1 MMLQRDI
8 KNIYMIAICGTA
20 MGSLAAMLKS
30 QGYNIAGSDNHIY
43 PPMSTFLRSQGITLY
58 EGFDPTHLD
67 SPPDLVIIGNAM
79 SRGNPE
85 VEAVLERNI
94 PYTSLPEALKHFFI
108 QGKTSIVVTGTH
120 GKTTTTS
127 LIAWLLAFAGKD
139 PSFLIGGIPKNFGQ
153 GFNVGKS
160 DLFVVEGDEYDSAFF
175 DKGAKFFHYL
185 PHILVVNNIE
195 FDHADIYDNLDQIK
209 LAFRRLINLVP
220 RNGLLL
226 ANREDPNVMELAP
239 RAFCPVETFGIDHD
253 AFWRA
258 EHIRFFPNST
268 TFNIVQR
275 DREFA
280 SVTVP
285 LTGYHNVRNVLAA
298 VGAAHRIGLVP
309 DVIVAGLAQ
318 FQNIV
323 KRMEV
328 KATVNGVTI
337 YDDFAHHPTKVRST
351 INGLR
356 CQFPKN
362 KIWAIYEPRTATAKR
377 KIMEDE
383 YAKAFDDADVI
394 ILAALHLPEKVKAEE
409 RMSVES
415 VVEKI
420 KQRQK
425 EAYYLPTVTEIVDYV
440 APRVAPGD
448 QVLIMS
454 NGAFDNIHQRLISKL
469 QDRFGA
475 KR

>member
-1 MMLQRDI
+1 MLLREVKD
-8 KNIYMIAICGTA
+8 IYMIAICGTA

-30 QGYNIAGSDNHIY
+30 QGYKVSGSDSHVY
-43 PPMSTFLRSQGITLY
+43 PPMSTFLASQGIQVY
-58 EGFDPTHLD
+58 EGFDPAHLD
-67 SPPDLVIIGNAM
+67 PKPDLVIIGNAM

-85 VEAVLERNI
+85 VEAVLERKI
-94 PYTSLPEALKHFFI
+94 PYTSLPEALKNFFI

-127 LIAWLLAFAGKD
+127 LIAWLLEFAGKD

-153 GFNVGKS
+153 GFKVGNS
-160 DLFVVEGDEYDSAFF
+160 DLFVVEGDEYDTAFF
-175 DKGAKFFHYL
+175 DKAAKFFHYL
-185 PHILVVNNIE
+185 PHILVINNIE

-226 ANREDPNVMELAP
+226 ANREDANVMELSP
-239 RAFCPVETFGIDHD
+239 RAFCPVETFGLAPD

-258 EHIRFFPNST
+258 EEIHFYPDRT
-268 TFNIVQR
+268 TFDIFQR
-275 DREFA
+275 DKKFA
-280 SVTVP
+280 TVTVP
-285 LTGYHNVRNVLAA
+285 LTGYHNIRNVLAA
-298 VGAAHRIGLVP
+298 VGVANRLELTP
-309 DVIVAGLAQ
+309 EVIVPGLAQ

-323 KRMEV
+323 KRLEV
-328 KATVNGVTI
+328 KGTVNGVTI

-356 CQFPKN
+356 CRYPKS
-362 KIWAIYEPRTATAKR
+362 KIWAVYEPRTATAKR

-383 YAKAFDDADVI
+383 YAKAFDEADII
-394 ILAALHLPEKVKAEE
+394 ILAALHLPEKVRAEE

-415 VVEKI
+415 VVAKLTR
-420 KQRQK
+420 RQK
-425 EAYYLPTVTEIVDYV
+425 EAYYIPTVPEIVDFIV
-440 APRVAPGD
+440 PRVMPGD

-454 NGAFDNIHQRLISKL
+454 NGAFDNIHQRLITKL
-469 QDRFGA
+469 NDRFGV
-475 KR
+475 R

>member
-1 MMLQRDI
+1 
-8 KNIYMIAICGTA
+8 
-20 MGSLAAMLKS
+20 
-30 QGYNIAGSDNHIY
+30 
-43 PPMSTFLRSQGITLY
+43 
-58 EGFDPTHLD
+58 
-67 SPPDLVIIGNAM
+67 
-79 SRGNPE
+79 
-85 VEAVLERNI
+85 
-94 PYTSLPEALKHFFI
+94 
-108 QGKTSIVVTGTH
+108 
-120 GKTTTTS
+120 
-127 LIAWLLAFAGKD
+127 
-139 PSFLIGGIPKNFGQ
+139 
-153 GFNVGKS
+153 
-160 DLFVVEGDEYDSAFF
+160 
-175 DKGAKFFHYL
+175 
-185 PHILVVNNIE
+185 
-195 FDHADIYDNLDQIK
+195 
-209 LAFRRLINLVP
+209 
-220 RNGLLL
+220 
-226 ANREDPNVMELAP
+226 
-239 RAFCPVETFGIDHD
+239 
-253 AFWRA
+253 
-258 EHIRFFPNST
+258 
-268 TFNIVQR
+268 
-275 DREFA
+275 
-280 SVTVP
+280 
-285 LTGYHNVRNVLAA
+285 
-298 VGAAHRIGLVP
+298 
-309 DVIVAGLAQ
+309 
-318 FQNIV
+318 
-323 KRMEV
+323 V